1 MLAFD
6 EPTAPVSFDA
16 ETAPQADPLV
26 AALEPMTDV
35 YAGDSMLFG
44 PAGDPAP
51 VAAAPAAPAASAY
64 NAADTTQALAALGV
78 GSASMGFP
86 ETSFAAPTPVDEF
99 LTGLSQEQRDEIPV
113 YYSKMPALQSLDV
126 ESQKTAIG
134 VLSKMS
140 PAVRGALDWDSY
152 NEQISIAASLE

>member
-1 MLAFD
+1 M
-6 EPTAPVSFDA
+6 
-16 ETAPQADPLV
+16 
-26 AALEPMTDV
+26 
-35 YAGDSMLFG
+35 
-44 PAGDPAP
+44 
-51 VAAAPAAPAASAY
+51 
-64 NAADTTQALAALGV
+64 
-78 GSASMGFP
+78 
-86 ETSFAAPTPVDEF
+86 DEF

-152 NEQISIAASLE
+152 NEQISIAANLE